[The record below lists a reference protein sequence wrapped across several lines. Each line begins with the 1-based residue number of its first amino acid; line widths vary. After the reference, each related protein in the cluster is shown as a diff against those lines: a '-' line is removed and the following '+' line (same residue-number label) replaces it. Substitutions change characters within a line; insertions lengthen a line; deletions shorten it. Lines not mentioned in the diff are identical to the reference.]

1 MRPLPLLAAA
11 LLVAVAAAAGAA
23 PLFLDILP
31 PGQDGLVPAS
41 TVTAGAHATDQL
53 AMYRDLILAAP
64 GLAEPDLARFFKDA
78 SIGAPAAPER
88 VETPRPGVTVAR
100 DAFGVPHVTGATRGD
115 VFFGAGWV
123 TAEDRLFLADALR
136 NMGRGRF
143 TQFAGDL
150 RDVLGAVGFDRTY
163 AAVAGY
169 SEEELELQI
178 NQGIERNPVL
188 GQTVLDDATAFV
200 AGVNAYIAE
209 ARADPTKAKLPAEYG
224 LLHIPLQDWKLT
236 DVVACTISFTTVI
249 GFGNG
254 GGGEHLNALLLGA
267 LEQRFGEKR
276 GRLLWTD
283 LRSAEDPEAPVSTRR
298 RFLYP
303 GGSARQVDPAAVAL
317 LDPGSF
323 AAAHPV
329 AITGGA
335 TATATPVPR
344 GMSNWLAVTGRKAAG
359 GAPILVGGPQ
369 VGYFAPEVLLE
380 LALDGGGVNVRG
392 ALVPGTPYVVLGH
405 TPDYAFTATAGGSD
419 LADVRVERLCT
430 PPGGAADSGTLYR
443 GECRSLSRRVDTWT
457 SGTATVTA
465 TIERT
470 VHGPV
475 LGRAMVDGQPVVV
488 AVERS
493 SFNRE
498 VESAGAF
505 VQLNDDL
512 ATTPAAFRD
521 VMASVNSTLNW
532 LYVNRTDVAYFH
544 SGLYPVRAEGV
555 DPDLPSWGTG
565 EWEWRGFLPV
575 TAQPFE
581 VNPRRGFATSWNNK
595 PARGWRAADHNYG
608 YGPVYRSLA
617 LDVRLAAA
625 VGDGPVTAARVV
637 DAMADAATVDLRGQ
651 TILPH
656 ALALAAGDRRLGEVI
671 RLLRDWMRAGAHRR
685 DRDGDGRYDDGAA
698 VALMDE
704 WYPRL
709 VHVVFDAQLGDFYP
723 QIPLPFDD
731 APSDQNLGSAYQDGY
746 YGYLSKVLRQA
757 LGRRVRGRY
766 RMLRCADGRRAA
778 CAAAVRGSLAA
789 AVDALTARFGSASP
803 ATWQAD
809 PRQDD
814 IHFALAGTLVVGPIP
829 WQNRPTFQQVVQI
842 RP

>member
-1 MRPLPLLAAA
+1 
-11 LLVAVAAAAGAA
+11 
-23 PLFLDILP
+23 
-31 PGQDGLVPAS
+31 
-41 TVTAGAHATDQL
+41 
-53 AMYRDLILAAP
+53 
-64 GLAEPDLARFFKDA
+64 
-78 SIGAPAAPER
+78 
-88 VETPRPGVTVAR
+88 
-100 DAFGVPHVTGATRGD
+100 
-115 VFFGAGWV
+115 
-123 TAEDRLFLADALR
+123 RLFLADALR

-178 NQGIERNPVL
+178 NQGSERTPVL

-200 AGVNAYIAE
+200 AGVNAYLA
-209 ARADPTKAKLPAEYG
+209 
-224 LLHIPLQDWKLT
+224 
-236 DVVACTISFTTVI
+236 
-249 GFGNG
+249 
-254 GGGEHLNALLLGA
+254 
-267 LEQRFGEKR
+267 
-276 GRLLWTD
+276 
-283 LRSAEDPEAPVSTRR
+283 EAPVSTRR
-298 RFLYP
+298 RSPYP
-303 GGSARQVDPAAVAL
+303 GGSARQVAPAAVAL

-544 SGLYPVRAEGV
+544 SGL
-555 DPDLPSWGTG
+555 
-565 EWEWRGFLPV
+565 
-575 TAQPFE
+575 
-581 VNPRRGFATSWNNK
+581 
-595 PARGWRAADHNYG
+595 
-608 YGPVYRSLA
+608 
-617 LDVRLAAA
+617 
-625 VGDGPVTAARVV
+625 
-637 DAMADAATVDLRGQ
+637 
-651 TILPH
+651 
-656 ALALAAGDRRLGEVI
+656 
-671 RLLRDWMRAGAHRR
+671 
-685 DRDGDGRYDDGAA
+685 
-698 VALMDE
+698 
-704 WYPRL
+704 
-709 VHVVFDAQLGDFYP
+709 
-723 QIPLPFDD
+723 
-731 APSDQNLGSAYQDGY
+731 
-746 YGYLSKVLRQA
+746 
-757 LGRRVRGRY
+757 
-766 RMLRCADGRRAA
+766 
-778 CAAAVRGSLAA
+778 
-789 AVDALTARFGSASP
+789 
-803 ATWQAD
+803 
-809 PRQDD
+809 
-814 IHFALAGTLVVGPIP
+814 
-829 WQNRPTFQQVVQI
+829 
-842 RP
+842 